1 MSFRKFYKLES
12 FASLMNIVQEIKN
25 FVENECKKPSS
36 KYGYEPFLFHFVPV
50 VEYAEKLADELG
62 GDKEIILIAAWLH
75 DIGSIIY
82 GRNDH
87 HITGAKVA
95 EEKLKELGYPVEK
108 IELVRK
114 CILNHRGSQ
123 QNFRDSIEEQI
134 LAEAD
139 VMSNFENIAGIFKA
153 AFVYENLTQG
163 EAKDSVRKKLEDK
176 WRQLH
181 FDSSRK
187 IIRPKYEAAMLL
199 LG

>member
-1 MSFRKFYKLES
+1 
-12 FASLMNIVQEIKN
+12 MNIVQEIKN